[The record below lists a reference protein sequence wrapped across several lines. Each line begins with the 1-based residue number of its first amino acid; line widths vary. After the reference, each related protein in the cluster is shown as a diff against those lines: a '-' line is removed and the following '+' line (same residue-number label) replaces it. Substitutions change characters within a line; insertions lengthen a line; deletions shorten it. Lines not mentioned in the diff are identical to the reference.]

1 MYLLKFL
8 LFIFLC
14 VFVSS
19 CNKNLSE
26 DEKKDLWSKAQTTGE
41 IYSRSGSKMP
51 NASAD
56 QKSKAMRDAETRLTT
71 GGGLFGNEGIDVFGI
86 INNRN
91 QGENVSTSGV
101 GMPIN
106 PYLWQASLE
115 TISFM
120 PLSST
125 DPFAG
130 TILTDWYISE
140 ANIGERCKL
149 NIFVKGLESKQS
161 NLQVLSFC
169 QKLTNNQWVNITTK
183 KDDNIKLENAI
194 LNRAKKL
201 KLKSS

>member
-41 IYSRSGSKMP
+41 IYNRSGSKMP

-86 INNRN
+86 VNNRN
-91 QGENVSTSGV
+91 QGGNVSASGV

-130 TILTDWYISE
+130 TIITDWYISE
-140 ANIGERCKL
+140 ANIEERCKL
-149 NIFVKGLESKQS
+149 NIFVKGLEFKTN